1 MAEHDQPT
9 SSTHSRPEINDP
21 YAFPQ
26 PTLTRLPSISDIS
39 LQSED
44 DIWAPDA
51 ATALSAL
58 HPPDINMDPEPSGH
72 RRRRSSLMQPLNTS
86 ANAKKTRRSP
96 LSATGR
102 RSSMGEDGTTE
113 SRPTRPSL
121 EESTS
126 EDLELDNLSEDGLQD
141 DEETGLTGRDKGKRK
156 QQRRRNTLLD
166 NRIAGDSTAN
176 VTVEE
181 KKEADRD
188 VLKRSLVNGL
198 LIGLWYLFSLSIS
211 IVRPSLAH

>member
-1 MAEHDQPT
+1 
-9 SSTHSRPEINDP
+9 
-21 YAFPQ
+21 
-26 PTLTRLPSISDIS
+26 
-39 LQSED
+39 
-44 DIWAPDA
+44 
-51 ATALSAL
+51 
-58 HPPDINMDPEPSGH
+58 
-72 RRRRSSLMQPLNTS
+72 
-86 ANAKKTRRSP
+86 
-96 LSATGR
+96 
-102 RSSMGEDGTTE
+102 MGEDGTTE